1 VEKFSANVLAE
12 PPVGDRKLARLR
24 ESSKKLTR
32 RRKNGEKLVK
42 RRKSDSRKGKRGQPV
57 GSTGIEARAKRSPRR
72 ALLTHKDLL
81 RGRGLLRKAGRDAKQ
96 VGGFHK
102 LSSERRLRI
111 EAYPIVPAPSTRAH
125 SASPVPPNPQV
136 APVLV
141 PGHGLFLPFTKTA
154 SPHPVIMGQPLTL
167 TITATNSTAGPNHV
181 SFVDALPPTVAFEDL
196 EFFESFLPTLV
207 NLAICRVSI
216 FSPLRGTVECFI
228 RDIPAGESRGVWII
242 VTPTAPGNITSTAVL
257 EALKPASATVTVFPA
272 STPTQASGEAEAT
285 AVGTSA
291 RSGGF

>member
-57 GSTGIEARAKRSPRR
+57 GPTGIEARANRSPPR

-96 VGGFHK
+96 LGGFHK
-102 LSSERRLRI
+102 LFSERRLRI

-125 SASPVPPNPQV
+125 AASPAPPNPQV

-141 PGHGLFLPFTKTA
+141 PDHGMLLPFTKTA
-154 SPHPVIMGQPLTL
+154 SPNPVVMGQPLTL
-167 TITATNSTAGPNHV
+167 TITGTSSTAGPNHV
-181 SFVDALPPTVAFEDL
+181 SFVAALPPTVAFEDL
-196 EFFESFLPTLV
+196 EFFESFPPTFV
-207 NLAICRVSI
+207 TLANYRISI
-216 FSPLRGTVECFI
+216 FSPLGGTLECFL
-228 RDIPAGESRGVWII
+228 RDIPARESRGVWII
-242 VTPTAPGNITSTAVL
+242 ETPTAHGNITSTAVL

-272 STPTQASGEAEAT
+272 STPTQASGEAVAT
-285 AVGTSA
+285 AVGIIA